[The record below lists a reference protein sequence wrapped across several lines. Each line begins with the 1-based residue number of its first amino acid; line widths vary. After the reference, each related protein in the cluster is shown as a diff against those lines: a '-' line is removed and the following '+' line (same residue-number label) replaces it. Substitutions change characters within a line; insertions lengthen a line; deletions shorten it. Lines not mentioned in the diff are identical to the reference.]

1 VTIYQAR
8 RPVDRPEPIGVAIVG
23 CGYWGRNYARVLSEL
38 PGAYVA
44 TVCDAFVERLDAI
57 AAAFPGVGVT
67 SSLEEALEFPGV
79 QAAVVATP
87 PSTHFPVAKSCLER
101 GIHVLVEKPITTRSE
116 DAGQLIDL
124 ADAFGLTLMAGHTFV
139 YNAGIRKLK
148 EYVDRGDIGRLYY
161 LYARRTNLGPIRTD
175 VNAVWDLAPHDIS
188 IFDFLL
194 GASPEWVSAIGSC
207 LLCDDREDVGFVS
220 LMYPEGVAAHV
231 HVSWADP
238 NKTREVVLVGS
249 DKRIVFNDLNPL
261 EPVRVFDK
269 GVTRP
274 EASTYGEFTFLLR
287 DGDIVSP
294 MIQASEPLKTQCDHF
309 LDCVRN
315 GERPLTD
322 GHSGRRVVEVIE
334 AIDGSL
340 RRQGAPVVGPG
351 IETSPHG
358 QRTHDPAAVAV
369 R

>member
-1 VTIYQAR
+1 
-8 RPVDRPEPIGVAIVG
+8 
-23 CGYWGRNYARVLSEL
+23 
-38 PGAYVA
+38 
-44 TVCDAFVERLDAI
+44 
-57 AAAFPGVGVT
+57 
-67 SSLEEALEFPGV
+67 LEEALGRLDV
-79 QAAVVATP
+79 QAAIVATP
-87 PSTHFPVAKSCLER
+87 PSTHFEVAKACLER
-101 GIHVLVEKPITTRSE
+101 GLHVLIEKPMTTRSR
-116 DAGQLIDL
+116 DAGDLIRL
-124 ADAFGLTLMAGHTFV
+124 AESSGLTLMAGHTFL
-139 YNAGIRKLK
+139 YNRGVRKVK
-148 EYVDRGDIGRLYY
+148 EYLDSGDIGRLYY

-194 GASPEWVSAIGSC
+194 GTSPEWVSAIGSC

-220 LMYPEGVAAHV
+220 LMYPHGIPAHV

-269 GVTRP
+269 GVCRP

-294 MIQASEPLKTQCDHF
+294 MIEASEPLKAQCEHF
-309 LDCVRN
+309 LECVRT
-315 GERPLTD
+315 GKRPLTD
-322 GHSGRRVVEVIE
+322 GHSGQRVVEVIE

-340 RRQGAPVVGPG
+340 RRRGAPVLARSLD
-351 IETSPHG
+351 ESPHE
-358 QRTHDPAAVAV
+358 QVAHDPAAVAA